1 MRKAGVREEGQES
14 PPSLRRPMKWGGKS
28 RRKNTCLETG
38 PLQSARWEPTLRA
51 RKAQRVLMD
60 SHPEGTAM
68 DVGLKTWKKFW
79 ARLHQTWWRA
89 P

>member
-1 MRKAGVREEGQES
+1 
-14 PPSLRRPMKWGGKS
+14 
-28 RRKNTCLETG
+28 
-38 PLQSARWEPTLRA
+38 
-51 RKAQRVLMD
+51 MD
-60 SHPEGTAM
+60 SHPEGTTM